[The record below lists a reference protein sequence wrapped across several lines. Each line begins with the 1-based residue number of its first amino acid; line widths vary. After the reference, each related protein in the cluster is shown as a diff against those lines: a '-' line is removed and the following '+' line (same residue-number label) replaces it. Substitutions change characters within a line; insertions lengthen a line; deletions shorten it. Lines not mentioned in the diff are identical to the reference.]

1 MATDLPDAEPLPR
14 PPAMPLDELRRRY
27 DALGPIEELPGERT
41 IRTRCY
47 TFESMLERGPICAE
61 LLHEQIEHLK
71 ERGRDPEV
79 AMRDHPELCR
89 LVLEAWP
96 PA

>member
-1 MATDLPDAEPLPR
+1 MERQRWEWGGPKRE
-14 PPAMPLDELRRRY
+14 PAMPLDELRRRY

-47 TFESMLERGPICAE
+47 TFERMLEVGPMCAE
-61 LLHEQIEHLK
+61 MLREAIDDLA
-71 ERGRDPEV
+71 ERGHGPER

-89 LVLEAWP
+89 LVLDAWP
-96 PA
+96 